1 MRIDRKQTGKIDK
14 YALEQFLIVNQCNDF
29 LIDDFIPLLAYFDLD
44 KDLKLKYRDWLQVV
58 LTCSD
63 FNMRASATQRNSKLL
78 EHDEVLPMRV
88 ERALA

>member
-63 FNMRASATQRNSKLL
+63 LIVRAGATQRNSKLL

>member
-14 YALEQFLIVNQCNDF
+14 YSLEQFLIVNQCNDF

-63 FNMRASATQRNSKLL
+63 LNMRANATQRNSNLL
-78 EHDEVLPMRV
+78 EHDELLPMRV